1 MKVKH
6 EAMNLGYALL
16 EKIEV
21 METTIKE
28 LEEEISSLLLVI
40 KEYERE
46 KCYD

>member
-6 EAMNLGYALL
+6 ETMNLGYALL
-16 EKIEV
+16 ERIEV
-21 METTIKE
+21 METTIEE

-46 KCYD
+46 KSYD